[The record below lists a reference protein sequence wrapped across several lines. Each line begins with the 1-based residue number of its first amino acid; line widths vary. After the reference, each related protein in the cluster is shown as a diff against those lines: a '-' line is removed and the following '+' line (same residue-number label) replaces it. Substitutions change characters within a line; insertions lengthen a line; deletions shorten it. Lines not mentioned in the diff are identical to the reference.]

1 MPRYFFDID
10 DGTAAMRDTEGSEL
24 ADPASAQH
32 EAIETLTQMA
42 RDTFSATNGAAY
54 SIVIRDEDDLVLRRL
69 RLALSIEAG

>member
-10 DGTAAMRDTEGSEL
+10 DGKAAMRDSEGSDL
-24 ADPASAQH
+24 PDAASAQH

-42 RDTFSATNGAAY
+42 RDSFSSTGGAAF